1 MKPPAFLVGRS
12 GAWIYR
18 AVGMI
23 VVAVFAAAWAAFV
36 LGPVPLDVHDTHW
49 IWGDLAQVHIA
60 WQQYLS
66 DPDVHWLSSTRLSYP
81 QPLSISLF
89 DPMPLLLLLARPF
102 AALADPGTQY
112 FGYYF
117 MFCLVLQGVFGYFA
131 ALSALRLA
139 GVSKGVSSVIVA
151 ALTGILFASIPYTF
165 YRFQG
170 HTALSSHWV
179 LVLSIWVALA
189 GWDWRG
195 ARWYVANCAVV
206 FVATGLNPYLA
217 LLVCA
222 STSILAL
229 LSWKVL
235 GLREIAQRVAAVAI
249 VAALGLS
256 LFGFM
261 DGSNA
266 YSGGYGVYSMNLL
279 GPFDSNGVARLLPL
293 DVPDATTGQ
302 SFEGYTYVGLG
313 ILMLVLLALL
323 VYVNHRAEPNRFPFA
338 PALGVVVCCSLLALS
353 ATVTLASHVVEIP
366 IPKIASYLLSRFR
379 GSGRLFWM
387 AGFWLVMISVVAC
400 SLRFGTRRAVVV
412 LALLVMVQIV
422 DIRSIGSNVRTTIAS
437 ANALRIAGVP
447 AGSYSAL
454 LVFPAWQ
461 CDNQGTPGGGVRNY
475 EAVGQLA
482 ASLGIPTNNFYA
494 ARTPAEQSVFH
505 CDYDA
510 RLKQPDARAVYLIS
524 AALMETHG
532 GRLRETHVCSP
543 LEGEQGAW
551 KCMPKQP

>member
-1 MKPPAFLVGRS
+1 MRLTAFLAS
-12 GAWIYR
+12 KAGAWTLR
-18 AVGMI
+18 GAGMLL
-23 VVAVFAAAWAAFV
+23 VAAFAAAWAAFV

-60 WQQYLS
+60 WQQYVS
-66 DPDVHWLSSTRLSYP
+66 DPDVQWLSSTRLSYP

-102 AALADPGTQY
+102 AALADPGTQF

-131 ALSALRLA
+131 ALNALRLG
-139 GVSKGVSSVIVA
+139 GVSKGIASIIIAMLVGV
-151 ALTGILFASIPYTF
+151 LFASIPYTF

-170 HTALSSHWV
+170 HTALSSHWI
-179 LVLSIWVALA
+179 LVLSIWVSLA

-195 ARWYVANCAVV
+195 ARWYAANGAVV

-222 STSILAL
+222 STSVLVVM
-229 LSWKVL
+229 SWRVL
-235 GLREIAQRVAAVAI
+235 GLREVVQRVLAVAMI
-249 VAALGLS
+249 AALGLA

-302 SFEGYTYVGLG
+302 TFEGYTYVGLG
-313 ILMLVLLALL
+313 VLLLVLAALL
-323 VYVNHRAEPNRFPFA
+323 AYVNHRVGPNRFPFV
-338 PALGVVVCCSLLALS
+338 PALCVVVCCTLLALS
-353 ATVTLASHVVEIP
+353 ATVTLASHVLEIP
-366 IPKIASYLLSRFR
+366 IPKLATYLLSRFR

-387 AGFWLVMISVVAC
+387 AGFWLILISVVAC
-400 SLRFGTRRAVVV
+400 SMRFGARRAALLLSVLVVV
-412 LALLVMVQIV
+412 QLV
-422 DIRSIGSNVRTTIAS
+422 DIRAIGSNVRTTIAS
-437 ANALRIAGVP
+437 ANALRISGVP

-482 ASLGIPTNNFYA
+482 ATLGIPTNNFYA
-494 ARTPAEQSVFH
+494 ARTPADQSAFH
-505 CDYDA
+505 CDYAA
-510 RLKQPDARAVYLIS
+510 RLKQPDPRAVYLVS
-524 AALMETHG
+524 TALLETYGDGLRAAHA
-532 GRLRETHVCSP
+532 CSP
-543 LEGEQGAW
+543 LEGDEGAW
-551 KCMPKQP
+551 KCMPQQP